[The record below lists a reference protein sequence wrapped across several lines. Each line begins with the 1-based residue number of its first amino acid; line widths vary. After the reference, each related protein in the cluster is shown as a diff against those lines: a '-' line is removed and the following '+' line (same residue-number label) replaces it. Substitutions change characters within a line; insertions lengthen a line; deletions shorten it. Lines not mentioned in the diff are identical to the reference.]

1 MRREYLLLFCAVFV
15 AGCAQSPDYRLGRF
29 TAISTFN
36 VVDLTY
42 EKSLAAGVVG
52 EDCYEEGRKPNDARV
67 ERAIDDA
74 IRNGQ
79 AREIEGSLLI
89 NVRIDQVRKY
99 KPGFLGLPM
108 PNNCIVVKGDLVRV
122 M

>member
-1 MRREYLLLFCAVFV
+1 M
-15 AGCAQSPDYRLGRF
+15 GRF

-36 VVDLTY
+36 VIDLTY
-42 EKSLAAGVVG
+42 EKSLAAEVEG
-52 EDCYEEGRKPNDARV
+52 EDCYEEGMEPNDSRV

-79 AREIEGSLLI
+79 AREIEGSLLV

-99 KPGFLGLPM
+99 KPGFLRLPM

-122 M
+122 R